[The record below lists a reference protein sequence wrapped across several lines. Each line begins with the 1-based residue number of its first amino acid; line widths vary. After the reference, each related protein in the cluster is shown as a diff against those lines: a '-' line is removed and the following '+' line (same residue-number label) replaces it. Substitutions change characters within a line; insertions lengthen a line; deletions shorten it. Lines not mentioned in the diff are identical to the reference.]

1 MTSRRDA
8 AAVDGLPP
16 LAPADAAPDERGRA
30 IEARLAARHGAPT
43 LAELHRAYA
52 GFGAEWPG
60 DDEVRRRRG
69 RTRGV
74 IGKVLD
80 GSSLS
85 AMVGASGPLRRG

>member
-16 LAPADAAPDERGRA
+16 LASADAAPDERGRA

-43 LAELHRAYA
+43 LADLRRAYA

-60 DDEVRRRRG
+60 DDEVRG
-69 RTRGV
+69 RHE
-74 IGKVLD
+74 
-80 GSSLS
+80 
-85 AMVGASGPLRRG
+85 VGPEA